1 VLGGIFGS
9 ATGQGGLGSFLS
21 GLFPGRAGGGSVSL
35 NTPYIVGES
44 GPELFVPNASGNI
57 IPNNRFGASSAPT
70 LVVNVENKT
79 GKQVKATQ
87 SQPQFDGK
95 KWVRS
100 VLLELADSDMAV
112 RSRYSVR

>member
-1 VLGGIFGS
+1 MNSGAFASFGE
-9 ATGQGGLGSFLS
+9 GFSFLQKAS
-21 GLFPGRAGGGSVSL
+21 GGSVSL

-57 IPNNRFGASSAPT
+57 IPNNRLGTSSAPT
-70 LVVNVENKT
+70 LIVNVENKT

-95 KWVRS
+95 KWIRTVM
-100 VLLELADSDMAV
+100 LELADQDMAV
-112 RSRYSVR
+112 RSRYGVR